1 MFLESYVC
9 IFIIVLVLVLIAV
22 VLSKKEGMIKSL
34 HCVVAAVL

>member
-9 IFIIVLVLVLIAV
+9 IFIIVLVLIAV

-34 HCVVAAVL
+34 HCVVAAVS